1 MSKPLTMKDLQNQI
15 NELKAELSEIK
26 KEKIP
31 TIKKKLEIGDTFEL
45 AGLNWKILDI
55 TEKGYVCLADKLK
68 DESKFDSNSNDWK
81 ESSLRSYL
89 NGEFLG
95 VLREEIGEENI
106 LSFERDLLAL
116 DGLDEYGKC
125 EDYVSLLNIDE
136 YRKYRKR
143 IPNTDYYWWLLTAD
157 SVKSNGDNS
166 WVSVVRPSGGI
177 LSTSVAATAAL
188 VFAQFVSFLLQSLNQ
203 RNR

>member
-15 NELKAELSEIK
+15 NELKTELSEIK

-31 TIKKKLEIGDTFEL
+31 TIKKKLEIGDNFEL

-55 TEKGYVCLADKLK
+55 TEKGYVCLADKLEDK
-68 DESKFDSNSNDWK
+68 SKFDSDSNDWK

-89 NGEFLG
+89 NGEFLET
-95 VLREEIGEENI
+95 LREEIGKENI

-125 EDYVSLLNIDE
+125 EDYVSLLNVDE
-136 YRKYRKR
+136 YRKYRKH

-157 SVKSNGDNS
+157 SVKGNGDNR
-166 WVSVVRPSGGI
+166 WIRVVRPSGLIGI
-177 LSTSVAATAAL
+177 RGCSRYYGVRPVCIFSSAI
-188 VFAQFVSFLLQSLNQ
+188 FESEE
-203 RNR
+203 

>member
-15 NELKAELSEIK
+15 NELKAELSELK

-31 TIKKKLEIGDTFEL
+31 AIKKKLEIGDTFEL

-55 TEKGYVCLADKLK
+55 TEKGYMCLADKLE
-68 DESKFDSNSNDWK
+68 DESKFDSDSNNWK

-89 NGEFLG
+89 NGEFLEN
-95 VLREEIGEENI
+95 LREEIGEENI
-106 LSFERDLLAL
+106 LSFERDLLSL

-136 YRKYRKR
+136 YRKYRKH
-143 IPNTDYYWWLLTAD
+143 IPNTGYYWWLLTAD
-157 SVKSNGDNS
+157 SVKSNGDNR
-166 WVSVVRPSGGI
+166 WVRVVRPSGDVLRNFCFSDDGVRPVCI
-177 LSTSVAATAAL
+177 FS
-188 VFAQFVSFLLQSLNQ
+188 SLIFESEE
-203 RNR
+203 

>member
-26 KEKIP
+26 KGKIS

-55 TEKGYVCLADKLK
+55 TEKGYICLADKLE
-68 DESKFDSNSNDWK
+68 DESKFDSDSNDWK

-89 NGEFLG
+89 NGEFLES
-95 VLREEIGEENI
+95 LREEIGEENI
-106 LSFERDLLAL
+106 LFFERDLLSL

-125 EDYVSLLNIDE
+125 EDYVSLLNVDE
-136 YRKYRKR
+136 YRKYRKH

-157 SVKSNGDNS
+157 SVKSNGDNR
-166 WVSVVRPSGGI
+166 WVRVVLPSGSLRSVICNCYCGVRPVCIFS
-177 LSTSVAATAAL
+177 
-188 VFAQFVSFLLQSLNQ
+188 SLIFESEE
-203 RNR
+203 

>member
-166 WVSVVRPSGGI
+166 WVSVVLPSGYVGLDSCDGNYGVRPVCI
-177 LSTSVAATAAL
+177 FSSSI
-188 VFAQFVSFLLQSLNQ
+188 FESEE
-203 RNR
+203 

>member
-1 MSKPLTMKDLQNQI
+1 MSKPLTMKDLQKQI

-31 TIKKKLEIGDTFEL
+31 AIKKKLEIGDNFEL

-55 TEKGYVCLADKLK
+55 TEKGYICLADKLE
-68 DESKFDSNSNDWK
+68 DESQCDSDSNDWK

-106 LSFERDLLAL
+106 LSFERDLLSL

-125 EDYVSLLNIDE
+125 EDYVSLLNVDE
-136 YRKYRKR
+136 YRKYRKH

-157 SVKSNGDNS
+157 SVKSNGDNR
-166 WVSVVRPSGGI
+166 WVRIVLPSGYFYVSSCHGVSGVRPVCIFS
-177 LSTSVAATAAL
+177 
-188 VFAQFVSFLLQSLNQ
+188 SLIFESEE
-203 RNR
+203 

>member
-55 TEKGYVCLADKLK
+55 TEKGYVCLADKLE
-68 DESKFDSNSNDWK
+68 DESKFDSDSNDWK

-89 NGEFLG
+89 NGEFLET
-95 VLREEIGEENI
+95 LCEEIGKENI
-106 LSFERDLLAL
+106 LSFERDLLSL

-125 EDYVSLLNIDE
+125 EDCVSLLNVDE
-136 YRKYRKR
+136 YRKYRKH

-157 SVKSNGDNS
+157 SVKSNGGNC
-166 WVSVVRPSGGI
+166 WVRVVSSSGNVYLYFCDYYNGVRPVCIFSSSI
-177 LSTSVAATAAL
+177 FESEE
-188 VFAQFVSFLLQSLNQ
+188 
-203 RNR
+203 

>member
-1 MSKPLTMKDLQNQI
+1 MSKPLTMKDLQSQI

-26 KEKIP
+26 KEKNP

-55 TEKGYVCLADKLK
+55 TEKGYMCLADKLE
-68 DESKFDSNSNDWK
+68 DESKFDSDSNDWK

-89 NGEFLG
+89 NGEFLET
-95 VLREEIGEENI
+95 LREEIGEENI

-125 EDYVSLLNIDE
+125 EDYVSLLNVDE
-136 YRKYRKR
+136 YRKYRKN
-143 IPNTDYYWWLLTAD
+143 IPNTNYYWWLLTAD
-157 SVKSNGDNS
+157 SVKSNGDNR
-166 WVSVVRPSGGI
+166 WVNVVRPSGGI
-177 LSTSVAATAAL
+177 LSVNCDCDYGVRPVCIFS
-188 VFAQFVSFLLQSLNQ
+188 SLIFESEE
-203 RNR
+203 

>member
-31 TIKKKLEIGDTFEL
+31 TIKKKLEIGDIFEL

-55 TEKGYVCLADKLK
+55 TEKGYMCLADKLEDK
-68 DESKFDSNSNDWK
+68 SKFDSDSNNWK

-89 NGEFLG
+89 NGEFLET
-95 VLREEIGEENI
+95 LREEIGEENI
-106 LSFERDLLAL
+106 LSFERDLLSL

-136 YRKYRKR
+136 YRKYRKQ

-157 SVKSNGDNS
+157 SVKSNGDNR
-166 WVSVVRPSGGI
+166 WVRVVCPSGGI
-177 LSTSVAATAAL
+177 CNYYCNNFNVVRPVCIFS
-188 VFAQFVSFLLQSLNQ
+188 SLIFESEE
-203 RNR
+203 

>member
-15 NELKAELSEIK
+15 NELKAELSKIK

-55 TEKGYVCLADKLK
+55 TEKGYVCLADKLE
-68 DESKFDSNSNDWK
+68 DESKFDSDSNDWK

-106 LSFERDLLAL
+106 LSFERDLLSL

-125 EDYVSLLNIDE
+125 EDYVSLLNVDE
-136 YRKYRKR
+136 YRKYRKH

-157 SVKSNGDNS
+157 SVKSNGDNC
-166 WVSVVRPSGGI
+166 WVRVVFPSGCICGVICDFFFGVRPVCI
-177 LSTSVAATAAL
+177 LKSNI
-188 VFAQFVSFLLQSLNQ
+188 FVSKKN
-203 RNR
+203 

>member
-45 AGLNWKILDI
+45 AGLNWKIIDI
-55 TEKGYVCLADKLK
+55 TEKGYMCLADKLE
-68 DESKFDSNSNDWK
+68 DELTFDSASNDWK
-81 ESSLRSYL
+81 VSSLRSYL
-89 NGEFLG
+89 NGEFLET
-95 VLREEIGEENI
+95 LCEEIGEENI
-106 LSFERDLLAL
+106 LSFERDLLSL

-125 EDYVSLLNIDE
+125 EDYVSLLNVDE
-136 YRKYRKR
+136 YRKYRNH

-157 SVKSNGDNS
+157 SVKSNGTNRCVRVVLPSGRIGINGCDDYFG
-166 WVSVVRPSGGI
+166 VRPFCIFSSSI
-177 LSTSVAATAAL
+177 FESEE
-188 VFAQFVSFLLQSLNQ
+188 
-203 RNR
+203 

>member
-1 MSKPLTMKDLQNQI
+1 MSKPLTMKDLQSQI

-26 KEKIP
+26 KEKNP
-31 TIKKKLEIGDTFEL
+31 TIKKKLEIGDTFEI

-55 TEKGYVCLADKLK
+55 TEKGYVCLADKLE
-68 DESKFDSNSNDWK
+68 DESRFDSDSNDWK
-81 ESSLRSYL
+81 DSSLRSYL

-125 EDYVSLLNIDE
+125 EDYVSLLNVDE
-136 YRKYRKR
+136 YRKYRKN
-143 IPNTDYYWWLLTAD
+143 IPNTNYYWWLLTAD
-157 SVKSNGDNS
+157 SVKSNGDNR
-166 WVSVVRPSGGI
+166 WVNVVRPSGGFDCNYCCDGRGVRPVCI
-177 LSTSVAATAAL
+177 FS
-188 VFAQFVSFLLQSLNQ
+188 SLIFESEE
-203 RNR
+203 

>member
-55 TEKGYVCLADKLK
+55 TEKGYVCLADKLE
-68 DESKFDSNSNDWK
+68 DESKFDSDSNNWK

-89 NGEFLG
+89 NGEFLEA
-95 VLREEIGEENI
+95 LREEIGKENI
-106 LSFERDLLAL
+106 LSFERDLLSL
-116 DGLDEYGKC
+116 DGLGEYGKC
-125 EDYVSLLNIDE
+125 EDYVSLLNVDE
-136 YRKYRKR
+136 YRKYRKH
-143 IPNTDYYWWLLTAD
+143 IPNTDCYWWLLTAD
-157 SVKSNGDNS
+157 SVKSNGDNR
-166 WVSVVRPSGGI
+166 WVRVVLPSGNFDYGDCYYCVGVRPVCIFS
-177 LSTSVAATAAL
+177 
-188 VFAQFVSFLLQSLNQ
+188 SLIFESEE
-203 RNR
+203 

>member
-31 TIKKKLEIGDTFEL
+31 AIKKKLEIGDTFEL

-55 TEKGYVCLADKLK
+55 TEKGYMCLADKLEDK
-68 DESKFDSNSNDWK
+68 SKFDSDSNNWK

-89 NGEFLG
+89 NVDFLG
-95 VLREEIGEENI
+95 VLREEIGVENI
-106 LSFERDLLAL
+106 LSFERDLLSL

-125 EDYVSLLNIDE
+125 EDYVSLLNVDE
-136 YRKYRKR
+136 YRKYRKH

-157 SVKSNGDNS
+157 SVKSNGDNC
-166 WVSVVRPSGGI
+166 WVRVVLPSGCFLDCRGCNCFFGVRPVCIFSSSI
-177 LSTSVAATAAL
+177 FESEE
-188 VFAQFVSFLLQSLNQ
+188 
-203 RNR
+203 